1 MSELGFYEKYV
12 MLMGNLRDKPD
23 KATPY
28 KIDYLRKAILAI
40 VINEIGARKGDI
52 NNRKQDLKISYIEKT
67 LSELYGLKKKNTDLS
82 LVIDK
87 WSRERDSEKQV
98 DRLNDIIYTTS
109 ELNITMY
116 AVFESYDK
124 ILKSFDCDIE
134 LIELKN
140 SMADFFDRIT
150 ERCIKGPVMSE
161 SDINTWIE
169 NAQIRLDSKI
179 DFLIMKL
186 KELYRNKK

>member
-1 MSELGFYEKYV
+1 
-12 MLMGNLRDKPD
+12 ML
-23 KATPY
+23 
-28 KIDYLRKAILAI
+28 
-40 VINEIGARKGDI
+40 
-52 NNRKQDLKISYIEKT
+52 
-67 LSELYGLKKKNTDLS
+67 
-82 LVIDK
+82 
-87 WSRERDSEKQV
+87 
-98 DRLNDIIYTTS
+98 
-109 ELNITMY
+109 
-116 AVFESYDK
+116 SYDK

>member
-1 MSELGFYEKYV
+1 
-12 MLMGNLRDKPD
+12 ML
-23 KATPY
+23 
-28 KIDYLRKAILAI
+28 
-40 VINEIGARKGDI
+40 
-52 NNRKQDLKISYIEKT
+52 
-67 LSELYGLKKKNTDLS
+67 
-82 LVIDK
+82 
-87 WSRERDSEKQV
+87 
-98 DRLNDIIYTTS
+98 
-109 ELNITMY
+109 
-116 AVFESYDK
+116 SYDK

-186 KELYRNKK
+186 KELYRNNK

>member
-1 MSELGFYEKYV
+1 
-12 MLMGNLRDKPD
+12 MGTN
-23 KATPY
+23 Y
-28 KIDYLRKAILAI
+28 YCNSCNS
-40 VINEIGARKGDI
+40 INEIGARKRDI

-87 WSRERDSEKQV
+87 WSRERDPEKQV